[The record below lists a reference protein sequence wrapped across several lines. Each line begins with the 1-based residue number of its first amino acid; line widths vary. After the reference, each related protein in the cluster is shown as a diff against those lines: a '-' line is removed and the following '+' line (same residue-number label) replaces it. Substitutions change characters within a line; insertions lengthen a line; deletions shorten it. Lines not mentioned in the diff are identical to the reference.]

1 VGLQESVSELRIHLS
16 TRRLLR
22 LNHAL
27 VILLLAIDCIARAWR
42 IQLAGRA
49 AGGALSF
56 RDALRLNLYGE
67 AAATFTPNRLGGE
80 PARFLGMTWSG
91 MRVVTSLV
99 ALGVEVAAEWPVF
112 GVVAIALGAYYVP
125 DWSEAIGRFLTHNLA
140 RDLLAIELVALL
152 VLIVIW
158 GLQRLARA
166 GAVRHRVRR
175 QWRVAL
181 AHVRRAPWW
190 VLIAGAV
197 LTAISLAARALILP
211 ALVWGHPDAPPF
223 ALMFFGSLAL
233 LHAPLVVPL
242 PSGGGGIEVA
252 FLSGFAG
259 DFGSGHQVTM
269 LLLWRFYTTM
279 LLTALGMYLL
289 VRTHGAAAAKELFT
303 VGWFR
308 RRKSARAPSP

>member
-1 VGLQESVSELRIHLS
+1 MGLQESVSQLRIHLS
-16 TRRLLR
+16 PRRLLR
-22 LNHAL
+22 LNHLLA
-27 VILLLAIDCIARAWR
+27 ILLLAIDCAARAGR
-42 IQLAGRA
+42 IQLASRA
-49 AGGALSF
+49 AGGRLGF
-56 RDALRLNLYGE
+56 MDALRLNLYGE
-67 AAATFTPNRLGGE
+67 AASTFTPNRLGGE

-91 MRVVTSLV
+91 MRVVTALV

-112 GVVAIALGAYYVP
+112 GVVAVALVAYYVP
-125 DWSEAIGRFLTHNLA
+125 DWSQALDRFLTHSLA
-140 RDLLAIELVALL
+140 RDLLGIELIVLVVLL
-152 VLIVIW
+152 VIW
-158 GLQRLARA
+158 MLQRLVRP
-166 GAVRHRVRR
+166 GAIRHRVRR

-190 VLIAGAV
+190 VLFAGAL
-197 LTAISLAARALILP
+197 LTVVSLAARALVLP

-223 ALMFFGSLAL
+223 LVMFFGSLAL

-269 LLLWRFYTTM
+269 LLLWRFYTTI
-279 LLTALGMYLL
+279 LLTVLGVYLL

-308 RRKSARAPSP
+308 RR